1 MSHLNQGD
9 MPQPD
14 GGGTEL
20 AKPRARVL
28 CVDDE
33 QNTLAALARVL
44 RMGFEVLT
52 SQDAAA
58 ALSLLERDGNFAVVI
73 ADLGMPRMGGVEFL
87 RRVAEQ
93 SPLTT
98 RLVLTGAQTSAV
110 PPGLAFRI
118 LAKPYPSDALEQAVL
133 DAAAYYELNTAS
145 PVQPVEAPRRA
156 LWPSGPDDAAII
168 EPPAPRAGPEP
179 IAATSASIV
188 IRDAASRRSW
198 QAVTAPRMGLRLL
211 GRIVELLPGATLLGR
226 SRSCHIPVDD
236 PKVSR
241 RHACFT
247 NYDGQLAVRNLSS
260 TNPLLLRGSVLDSE
274 PHQLAVG
281 DRLSVCGHEIE
292 VCLLRDYV
300 PSLEPTERVSELPI
314 AGESLDE
321 NAATLGA
328 LGQVATKYLRLGQC
342 PEAERILRPLL
353 DGLLRHCRAG
363 LAPLASDLELAVHL
377 TLEIAE
383 AGRNGGWIS
392 YLFELLG
399 AVQQPPAHAA
409 LERLYRIVPVTPGIS
424 MTSYRGYLDILARA
438 QERYGPAQQFLVR
451 RVQGLEAA
459 ILRSAHV

>member
-1 MSHLNQGD
+1 
-9 MPQPD
+9 
-14 GGGTEL
+14 
-20 AKPRARVL
+20 
-28 CVDDE
+28 
-33 QNTLAALARVL
+33 
-44 RMGFEVLT
+44 
-52 SQDAAA
+52 
-58 ALSLLERDGNFAVVI
+58 
-73 ADLGMPRMGGVEFL
+73 MPRMDGIEFL
-87 RRVAEQ
+87 TRVAEQ

-98 RLVLTGAQTSAV
+98 RLVLTGKQLSRL
-110 PPGLAFRI
+110 PPGLAFRV
-118 LAKPYPSDALEQAVL
+118 LAKPYPSDALEQAVT
-133 DAAAYYELNTAS
+133 DAAAYHELNTSS
-145 PVQPVEAPRRA
+145 PAQPVEAPRRA
-156 LWPSGPDDAAII
+156 LWPSGPDDADII
-168 EPPAPRAGPEP
+168 EPPAPRAGLERE
-179 IAATSASIV
+179 AAASPSVV
-188 IRDAASRRSW
+188 IRDAAPSFSW
-198 QAVTAPRMGLRLL
+198 QAVASPRMGLRLL
-211 GRIVELLPGATLLGR
+211 GRIVELLPGASLLGR

-260 TNPLLLRGSVLDSE
+260 TNPLLLQGAVLDAE

-314 AGESLDE
+314 VGESLDE

-363 LAPLASDLELAVHL
+363 QSPLATDLELAVHL
-377 TLEIAE
+377 ALEIAE

-392 YLFELLG
+392 YLFELLA
-399 AVQQPPAHAA
+399 AVQQPPAHGA
-409 LERLYRIVPVTPGIS
+409 LERLYRIVPSTPGIS
-424 MTSYRGYLDILARA
+424 MTSYRNYVELLLRC
-438 QERYGPAQQFLVR
+438 QERHGPAQQFLVR

>member
-1 MSHLNQGD
+1 MSHLNQGE
-9 MPQPD
+9 MPQRE
-14 GGGTEL
+14 GGASEL
-20 AKPRARVL
+20 ARPRARVL

-73 ADLGMPRMGGVEFL
+73 ADLNMPRMSGIEFL
-87 RRVAEQ
+87 KRVAEQ

-98 RLVLTGAQTSAV
+98 RLVLTGRQPSTL
-110 PPGLAFRI
+110 PPGLVFRV
-118 LAKPYPSDALEQAVL
+118 LVKPYPSDALEQAVL
-133 DAAAYYELNTAS
+133 DAAAYHELNATS
-145 PVQPVEAPRRA
+145 PVQPVEAQRHA
-156 LWPSGPDDAAII
+156 LWPSGPDDQAII
-168 EPPAPRAGPEP
+168 EAPPPGARLDPV
-179 IAATSASIV
+179 AATPPCIV
-188 IRDAASRRSW
+188 MRD
-198 QAVTAPRMGLRLL
+198 APRMGLRLL

-260 TNPLLLRGSVLDSE
+260 TNPLLVNGSVLDSE
-274 PHQLAVG
+274 PRQLAVG

-300 PSLEPTERVSELPI
+300 PSLEPTQRVSELPS
-314 AGESLDE
+314 ADESLDE
-321 NAATLGA
+321 DAATLGA
-328 LGQVATKYLRLGQC
+328 LGQVAMKYLRLGQC

-363 LAPLASDLELAVHL
+363 QAPLTSDLELAVHL
-377 TLEIAE
+377 ALEIAE

-399 AVQQPPAHAA
+399 AVQQPPAHAT

-424 MTSYRGYLDILARA
+424 MTSYRGYLDLLLRSQAR
-438 QERYGPAQQFLVR
+438 QGPAQQFLVR